1 MRLIVASPP
10 KTGNIWLKNLL
21 IGAYDLKQGDAQ
33 PLDTYEDFV
42 EFIKGDRFD
51 DDTVIHLHPEPTDA
65 YFELADSVGATTITI
80 LRNPYDVFVS
90 LYHYVQRFKDELTDI
105 GDPLSEMIDK
115 DLEDEA
121 AFNYLMGNRSI
132 EQWGRVYFEQ
142 YGKAEGHALPIYRDY
157 VRNYPDLLKAYEA
170 DTSGLNEDVANIA
183 CWGRLHY
190 NNQGKAEGR
199 TLSTKVSYTDYVWMY
214 PELLSAYHAQG
225 RGGFGDH
232 LLLAEAW
239 LNCKRSIIVRYEDLL
254 EHSADHLW
262 QLCQQIA
269 PVSLADCETAF
280 QLCTP
285 ERLRTA
291 DNRMERHVRTATAG
305 SGQRELCSRHLKIF
319 RDRYRTQ
326 IENLGYDVL

>member
-21 IGAYDLKQGDAQ
+21 IGAYDLKQGDDQ

-42 EFIKGDRFD
+42 EFIKGDGFD

-115 DLEDEA
+115 DIEDEA
-121 AFNYLMGNRSI
+121 TFDYLMGVRSI
-132 EQWGRVYFEQ
+132 ENWGRSHYEQ
-142 YGKAEGHALPIYRDY
+142 YGKVEGLPLPIYRDY
-157 VRNYPDLLKAYEA
+157 VRNYPDLLTDYEA
-170 DTSGLNEDVANIA
+170 DNRGSEQQPADMAY
-183 CWGRLHY
+183 WGRSHY
-190 NNQGKAEGR
+190 TNHGKAEGR
-199 TLSTKVSYTDYVWMY
+199 TIPSKFNYTDYVWMY
-214 PELLSAYHAQG
+214 PELLSDYHARG

-239 LNCKRSIIVRYEDLL
+239 LDCKRSIIVRYEDLL

>member
-21 IGAYDLKQGDAQ
+21 IGAYDLKQGDDQ

-121 AFNYLMGNRSI
+121 AFNYLLGDQSLEN
-132 EQWGRVYFEQ
+132 WGRSYYEQ

-157 VRNYPDLLKAYEA
+157 VRNYPDLLTDCDADIRGSEQQPADMAY
-170 DTSGLNEDVANIA
+170 
-183 CWGRLHY
+183 WGRSHY
-190 NNQGKAEGR
+190 TNYGKAEGR
-199 TLSTKVSYTDYVWMY
+199 TIPSKFNYTDYVWMY
-214 PELLSAYHAQG
+214 PELLSEYHARG

-269 PVSLADCETAF
+269 PVSLADCEMAF

-285 ERLRTA
+285 EKLRSA
-291 DNRMERHVRTATAG
+291 DHRMERHVRTATAG
-305 SGQRELCSRHLKIF
+305 SGQRELSSRHLKIF

>member
-21 IGAYDLKQGDAQ
+21 IGAYDLKQGDDQ

-42 EFIKGDRFD
+42 EFIKGDRFE

-157 VRNYPDLLKAYEA
+157 VRNYPDLLTDCDADIRGSEQQPADMAY
-170 DTSGLNEDVANIA
+170 
-183 CWGRLHY
+183 WGRLHY

-199 TLSTKVSYTDYVWMY
+199 TLPTKVSYTDYVWMY

-232 LLLAEAW
+232 LLLAQAW

-291 DNRMERHVRTATAG
+291 DNRMERHVRNATTG
-305 SGQRELCSRHLKIF
+305 SGQRELSSRHLKIF

-326 IENLGYDVL
+326 IENLGYEVL

>member
-21 IGAYDLKQGDAQ
+21 IRTYNLKQGDDQ
-33 PLDTYEDFV
+33 PLGTFEDFAA
-42 EFIKGDRFD
+42 FIKGGRFD

-65 YFELADSVGATTITI
+65 YFDLADSVGATTITL

-90 LYHYVQRFKDELTDI
+90 LYHYVQRFKDELADTSN
-105 GDPLSEMIDK
+105 PLSVMIDK

-121 AFNYLMGNRSI
+121 TFNYLMGDRSI
-132 EQWGRVYFEQ
+132 EDWGRVHFEQ
-142 YGKAEGHALPIYRDY
+142 HGKAEGRLLPITASYRDY
-157 VRNYPDLLKAYEA
+157 VRNYPDLL
-170 DTSGLNEDVANIA
+170 
-183 CWGRLHY
+183 
-190 NNQGKAEGR
+190 
-199 TLSTKVSYTDYVWMY
+199 
-214 PELLSAYHAQG
+214 SAYHAKG
-225 RGGFGDH
+225 RGGFGEH

-239 LNCKRSIIVRYEDLL
+239 LNCKRSIVVRYEDLL

-262 QLCQQIA
+262 QLCQPIA

-285 ERLRTA
+285 KKLRSA
-291 DNRMERHVRTATAG
+291 NHRMERHVRTATAG
-305 SGQRELCSRHLKIF
+305 SGQRELSLRHREIF

-326 IENLGYDVL
+326 IEHLGYAVL